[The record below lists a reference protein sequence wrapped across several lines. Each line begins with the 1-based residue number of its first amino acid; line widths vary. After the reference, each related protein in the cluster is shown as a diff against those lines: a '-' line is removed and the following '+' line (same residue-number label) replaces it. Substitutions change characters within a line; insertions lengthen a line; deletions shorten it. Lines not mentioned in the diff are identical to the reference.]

1 MTRPLRPRSRKSRLL
16 GLLPARVVT
25 TRVRTRDKVLYLSF
39 DDGPHAEFTPPVLDL
54 LAQHGASATFFLIG
68 ARIGGHPELMRR
80 IVAEGH
86 ALGNHSWSHP
96 RMGDLPLDAQLEEIA
111 RTDAA
116 LSAYSGRATHPF
128 RPPSGGLP
136 ANLLLHFARTGR
148 TIAFWSYDSHDYEQL
163 PAQVLLPQIQAD
175 PPQAGDTVLMHD
187 DTAATVELLAS
198 LLPQWRAQG
207 FEVRAMP
214 EGRG

>member
-1 MTRPLRPRSRKSRLL
+1 M
-16 GLLPARVVT
+16 V
-25 TRVRTRDKVLYLSF
+25 
-39 DDGPHAEFTPPVLDL
+39 DL
-54 LAQHGASATFFLIG
+54 
-68 ARIGGHPELMRR
+68 
-80 IVAEGH
+80 
-86 ALGNHSWSHP
+86 ALE
-96 RMGDLPLDAQLEEIA
+96 AQLEEIA
-111 RTDAA
+111 RTDQA
-116 LSAYSGRATHPF
+116 LSAYSGRGRHPF
-128 RPPSGGLP
+128 RPPCGALP

-148 TIAFWSYDSHDYEQL
+148 SIAFWSYDSHDYEQL

-175 PPQAGDTVLMHD
+175 PPRAGDTVLMHD

>member
-1 MTRPLRPRSRKSRLL
+1 MNLSVQPRSRKSRLL
-16 GLLPARVVT
+16 GMLPARVVT

-39 DDGPHAEFTPPVLDL
+39 DDGPHPEFTPPVLDL
-54 LAQHGASATFFLIG
+54 LAAHGATATFFLIG
-68 ARIGGHPELMRR
+68 SRVAEHPDVMRR

-96 RMGDLPLDAQLEEIA
+96 RMGDLPLPAQLEEIA

-116 LSAYSGRATHPF
+116 LSTYSGRDTHPF
-128 RPPSGGLP
+128 RPPSGALP

-163 PAQVLLPQIQAD
+163 PARVLLPQIQAD
-175 PPQAGDTVLMHD
+175 PPLAGDTVLMHD